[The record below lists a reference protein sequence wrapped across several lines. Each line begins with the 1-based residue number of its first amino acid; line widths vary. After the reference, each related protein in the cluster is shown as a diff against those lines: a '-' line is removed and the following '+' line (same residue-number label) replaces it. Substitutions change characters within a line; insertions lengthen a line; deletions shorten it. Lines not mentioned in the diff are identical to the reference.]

1 MASTQQQGAEGRD
14 PRGAQVITVGHE
26 RAETESVCE
35 RVLEAM
41 TTAGY
46 PEAARFALRLAWE
59 EAISNA
65 IHHGNRNRP
74 DGRIEVAFHVDPQRV
89 YLRITDEGQGF
100 DPQAVID
107 PTLDENLECTSGRGL
122 LLMRAYMTRV
132 EYEPPGSTV
141 RLVLENP
148 QA

>member
-1 MASTQQQGAEGRD
+1 MANTQQATEGRD
-14 PRGAQVITVGHE
+14 PPGAQVFAVGHE

-41 TTAGY
+41 TTGGY
-46 PEAARFALRLAWE
+46 HEAARFALRLAWE

-65 IHHGNRNRP
+65 IHHGNHNRP

-89 YLRITDEGQGF
+89 YLRITDEGEGF

-148 QA
+148 